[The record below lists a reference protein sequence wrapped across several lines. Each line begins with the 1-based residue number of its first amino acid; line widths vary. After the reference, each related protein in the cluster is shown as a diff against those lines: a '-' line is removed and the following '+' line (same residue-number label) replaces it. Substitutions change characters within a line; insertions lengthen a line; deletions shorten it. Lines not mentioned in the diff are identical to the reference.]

1 MALPI
6 FVSSPAGW
14 WSSPYSDVSEISI
27 SVTRDDLPYRS
38 ERVLV
43 SSLPSTNYYLPTN
56 LVYYNDP
63 IIYSSPYYSS
73 ISYLDINGDKD
84 LQKKM
89 TRYFFSQ
96 LYNEYIPSSHS
107 DLLDYVKLN
116 PRDIE
121 LVKSIKQASS
131 NSTKKSDFAEKITY
145 LAENIF
151 TKDDIYKVL
160 TNYVNN
166 NDVNWW
172 DLKRSSN
179 NVERI
184 LVKKLEEKIKDM
196 IE

>member
-1 MALPI
+1 MAFLL
-6 FVSSPAGW
+6 SSPAPAAW

-27 SVTRDDLPYRS
+27 SVTRDDLPVRS

-43 SSLPSTNYYLPTN
+43 SSLPRTNYYLPTN
-56 LVYYNDP
+56 LVFYNDP
-63 IIYSSPYYSS
+63 IIYSNPYYSS
-73 ISYLDINGDKD
+73 VSYLDINGDKD

-96 LYNEYIPSSHS
+96 LYNEYIPESHS
-107 DLLDYVKLN
+107 DILDYVKLN

-151 TKDDIYKVL
+151 TKDDIHKVL

-166 NDVNWW
+166 NDINWW

-179 NVERI
+179 NIERF